1 MKIRLHNTTID
12 DVKYEYICY
21 EAQIYFTIPIPKNS
35 DESRIHK
42 TFELK
47 ANAEIRIPFVTT
59 ARICG
64 LQITKAIL
72 KVEFNAISIFQ
83 HANTTESGM
92 EKYV

>member
-1 MKIRLHNTTID
+1 MKIPLHNTTID

-21 EAQIYFTIPIPKNS
+21 EAQIYFTILIPKNS
-35 DESRIHK
+35 D
-42 TFELK
+42 ELK

-59 ARICG
+59 ARIYG

-83 HANTTESGM
+83 HANTTKSGM